1 MGRRLVWTVS
11 TRVWALPRR
20 PGFEETPG
28 WVVASFVLL
37 GSLLLLASTV
47 LGAACMVAETGEH
60 PALLREKVCSPA
72 GTTIS
77 AIRVLEER
85 GLRASLMEAVGAAT
99 RRSHELGEEKNRS

>member
-1 MGRRLVWTVS
+1 MLVPHFVGRLKLSTTHGSAAAECSVGGGVTVM
-11 TRVWALPRR
+11 TV
-20 PGFEETPG
+20 TPSG
-28 WVVASFVLL
+28 ASNR
-37 GSLLLLASTV
+37 
-47 LGAACMVAETGEH
+47 CH
-60 PALLREKVCSPA
+60 SPA